1 VKNYKKGIAPLI
13 IILIIAIVAIGGGT
27 YIAKTNPG
35 LVKKITGRDTTATST
50 SDKNVTTDDWKT
62 YKNQKYGFEFKYPKG
77 FIDRKD
83 YPENGISDCFTHNIG
98 SDSGRIEIVNAAHI
112 NNLSV
117 SVICESLTQA
127 RIDSFKNTGGGYTSS
142 TFVVAGKTAYQHE
155 FTTATGYTWWIA
167 QIPLD
172 TTHFAEIGYTYGNS
186 YRLNKDG
193 YEMTTT
199 EWNTMLST
207 FKLLANLETNSGG
220 KKYIFSEFV
229 PPDENM
235 DYELTFKPDGKA
247 TLTIDGFLASL
258 RIGVSDNP
266 EDKATESWNCSSAIA
281 VGIAMDPDQVARL
294 ELVFWGNFPEE
305 RRNGIIYETS
315 SPVLVNYPAVYT
327 DELFNAIAKIGKA
340 HLKIQICTHFIT
352 NGLMI
357 SIIKPFETPGFLTKS
372 P

>member
-247 TLTIDGFLASL
+247 TLTIDGFQTMERLNAHIEGAGQDSL
-258 RIGVSDNP
+258 
-266 EDKATESWNCSSAIA
+266 K
-281 VGIAMDPDQVARL
+281 
-294 ELVFWGNFPEE
+294 LVFDSRSEENTSQLYKKGDVLFTYTLGNDPNKLIILKWGALKPLDLKNNTGAQFVK
-305 RRNGIIYETS
+305 S
-315 SPVLVNYPAVYT
+315 
-327 DELFNAIAKIGKA
+327 KI
-340 HLKIQICTHFIT
+340 
-352 NGLMI
+352 
-357 SIIKPFETPGFLTKS
+357 
-372 P
+372 